1 MKTHPDLYFGALAV
15 RNGYAS
21 LSEIEAALEA
31 QKEGPAFERDTPLKL
46 GEILAEMG
54 TLTSA
59 QIQTLLDTQTKLRQ
73 DDDAPPATPP
83 VLSDATVKFEEITAS
98 AFVQEAGPS
107 LTVNDEP
114 LTAPRTIKDGDRLKA
129 GDFVLRFSGDAVE
142 IRPLEA
148 PAAPPA
154 EKPADAAPKP
164 SFRSTILPLLRA
176 LDGLVARGIP
186 SIHPQRQ
193 YVLAGALFAAIAF
206 VLPWRIA
213 SNGNSVLGIQGA
225 GWIPFLLTLV
235 PVALTLRTRPGDP
248 FTKTERILSSAAAGA
263 ALLILLA
270 LFLFPPSYAKAR
282 GLGLYLA
289 ILSTA
294 AVAAAGAFARAGGSA
309 EGADVPTLG
318 ARLWKKLSGLFGSV
332 SGRRARELH
341 AAIEQRDTL
350 LRKIGEAALDEHA
363 GLPEGAAALQA
374 QAALEKA
381 EKEAGDPAASD
392 VRAKAAQKAADAKAK
407 RAFAKLAQRALNEG
421 LSLKDQDA
429 AIAELREIEATIK
442 ELT

>member
-21 LSEIEAALEA
+21 LSEIELALET
-31 QKEGPAFERDTPLKL
+31 QKEGPAFERDAPLKL

-59 QIQTLLDTQTKLRQ
+59 QVQTLLETQTKLRQ
-73 DDDAPPATPP
+73 DDDAPPAPLPDT
-83 VLSDATVKFEEITAS
+83 TVKFEEITSS
-98 AFVQEAGPS
+98 AFVQEAGPA
-107 LTVNDEP
+107 LCVNGEP
-114 LTAPRTIKDGDRLKA
+114 LAAPRPLKDGDLLQA
-129 GDFVLRFSGDAVE
+129 GDLVLRFSGESIE
-142 IRPLEA
+142 IRPREAPDA
-148 PAAPPA
+148 PAA
-154 EKPADAAPKP
+154 EKAPDAPPKP
-164 SFRSTILPLLRA
+164 SFASKVRPLLRA
-176 LDGLVARGIP
+176 ADGQVARVIP
-186 SIHPQRQ
+186 WVHPQRK
-193 YVLAGALFAAIAF
+193 YVLAAALVAAIAF

-235 PVALTLRTRPGDP
+235 PVALTLLSRPGEP
-248 FTKTERILSSAAAGA
+248 FTKVERVASSGSAGL

-282 GLGLYLA
+282 GIGLSLS
-289 ILSTA
+289 ILSVA
-294 AVAAAGAFARAGGSA
+294 AVLASGAVARAGGSA
-309 EGADVPTLG
+309 PAADVPTLG
-318 ARLWKKLSGLFGSV
+318 ARLWKKFSGLFGNV

-350 LRKIGEAALDEHA
+350 LRKIGEAALEAHA
-363 GLPEGAAALQA
+363 GLPEGEAALQA

-381 EKEAGDPAASD
+381 EKDLGDPAAAS

-407 RAFAKLAQRALNEG
+407 RAFAKLALRALEG
-421 LSLKDQDA
+421 GLALEGQDS
-429 AIAELREIEATIK
+429 AIAELRAIDATIK
-442 ELT
+442 ELR